1 MRGGVPVRFLPQD
14 AQIPF
19 LELYYEER
27 IFQHGIVSTRSA
39 NWHDFLNAL
48 IWVLYPQT
56 KITISTLHAA
66 DLASHG
72 KPRTPQRDALTL
84 FDENGVVI
92 AATRR
97 QLLQHVLDFDW
108 QTLFC
113 AERAA
118 WGTEIGCF
126 VVGHALLEKM
136 LTPYVGVTAHALLV
150 EVDEGF
156 FALNLQEQQAHLDSR
171 MPTALRGN
179 ALQSPL
185 HLSPLPVLGV
195 PGWWSDADAGF
206 YTDSRYFRAKSR
218 QRYAQILG

>member
-1 MRGGVPVRFLPQD
+1 MRDGVPVRFLPQD
-14 AQIPF
+14 GQIPF
-19 LELYYEER
+19 LGLYYEDR
-27 IFQHGIVSTRSA
+27 IFQHGIVATRPA

-48 IWVLYPQT
+48 IWAVYPQT
-56 KITISTLHAA
+56 KVGISTLHAA

-72 KPRTPQRDALTL
+72 KLRTPQRDALTL

-108 QTLFC
+108 QALFC

-118 WGTEIGCF
+118 WGAGIGCF

-136 LTPYVGVTAHALLV
+136 LTPYVGVTAHALLM
-150 EVDEGF
+150 EVGEGF
-156 FALNLQEQQAHLDSR
+156 FTLELQEQQAYLDMR
-171 MPTALRGN
+171 LAAALQEG

-185 HLSPLPVLGV
+185 HLTPLPVLGV
-195 PGWWSDADAGF
+195 PGWWDNADTGF
-206 YTDSRYFRAKSR
+206 YADKGYFRAKSR